1 MAALIQIRNNV
12 EGVKVFLAGESYSLG
27 RGDDNDIVVNDDLAS
42 REHALLERV
51 AVPGGQGEVRYL
63 IRDLGST
70 NGTFVNH
77 KQVSEQALN
86 DGDVIRVGQTFLR
99 FALYEKG
106 DPAETKVIRK
116 TIIPGV
122 FITTEKK

>member
-12 EGVKVFLAGESYSLG
+12 EGVKILLIGDSYSIG
-27 RGDDNDIVVNDDLAS
+27 RGDQNDIVLNDDLAS
-42 REHALLERV
+42 REHALIEQV
-51 AVPGGQGEVRYL
+51 TVPGKGGGMRYI

-70 NGTFVNH
+70 NGTFINH
-77 KQVSEQALN
+77 KQIGEQALN

-99 FALYEKG
+99 FALHEKG
-106 DPAETKVIRK
+106 APGETKVIKK

-122 FITTEKK
+122 FITGEKK

>member
-1 MAALIQIRNNV
+1 MAALIQVRNNV
-12 EGVKVFLAGESYSLG
+12 EGVKVFLAGDSYTLG

-42 REHALLERV
+42 REHALIERV
-51 AVPGGQGEVRYL
+51 ALPGKSGETRYM

-99 FALYEKG
+99 FALHETG
-106 DPAETKVIRK
+106 DLAETKVIKK
-116 TIIPGV
+116 TIIPGIY
-122 FITTEKK
+122 ITTDKK

>member
-12 EGVKVFLAGESYSLG
+12 EGVKVFLSGDSYSLG
-27 RGDDNDIVVNDDLAS
+27 RGDGNDIVVNDDLAS

-51 AVPGGQGEVRYL
+51 AVLGKPEEVRYI

-86 DGDVIRVGQTFLR
+86 DGDVIRLGQTFLR
-99 FALYEKG
+99 FALHERG
-106 DPAETKVIRK
+106 EAAETRVIKK

-122 FITTEKK
+122 YITTDKK

>member
-12 EGVKVFLAGESYSLG
+12 EGVKVLLIGDSYSIG
-27 RGDDNDIVVNDDLAS
+27 RGEENDVVVNDDLAS
-42 REHALLERV
+42 REHALIEQV
-51 AVPGGQGEVRYL
+51 VTPGKRGGLRYI

-77 KQVSEQALN
+77 RQISEHALS
-86 DGDVIRVGQTFLR
+86 DGDIIRLGQTFLR
-99 FALYEKG
+99 FSLHDKAAPE
-106 DPAETKVIRK
+106 DTKVIRK

-122 FITTEKK
+122 FVTADKK

>member
-12 EGVKVFLAGESYSLG
+12 EGVKVLLSGDSYSLG
-27 RGDDNDIVVNDDLAS
+27 RGDGNDIVVNDDLAS

-51 AVPGGQGEVRYL
+51 VVLGKPDEVRYI

-86 DGDVIRVGQTFLR
+86 DGDVIRLGQTFLR
-99 FALYEKG
+99 FALHEQG
-106 DPAETKVIRK
+106 DAAETKVIKK

-122 FITTEKK
+122 YITTEKK

>member
-12 EGVKVFLAGESYSLG
+12 EGVKVFLSGDSYSLG

-42 REHALLERV
+42 REHALIERV
-51 AVPGGQGEVRYL
+51 AALGKNDAVRYI

-77 KQVSEQALN
+77 KQISEQALN
-86 DGDVIRVGQTFLR
+86 DGDVIRLGQTFLR
-99 FALYEKG
+99 FSLHEQG